1 MIIPEEGGKL
11 LTVSER
17 GFGKRT
23 EVSEFPSKG
32 RAGQGVIG
40 MQCSERN
47 GELVGAVQ
55 VFDGDEI
62 MLISNQGTLVRTR
75 TDEISVLSRNTQGV
89 RLIKVAENESLMSVE
104 RIAEPEETDEPN
116 QDASEQ
122 GETEQ
127 ENPEQGETEQ
137 ANPEQSES
145 GDSEAPDAAE

>member
-1 MIIPEEGGKL
+1 
-11 LTVSER
+11 
-17 GFGKRT
+17 
-23 EVSEFPSKG
+23 
-32 RAGQGVIG
+32 
-40 MQCSERN
+40 
-47 GELVGAVQ
+47 
-55 VFDGDEI
+55 
-62 MLISNQGTLVRTR
+62 
-75 TDEISVLSRNTQGV
+75 V